1 MESSYGI
8 IYLRR
13 GGQGRVHLHHLAR
26 IPLFW
31 EYKDANTTFEQEVKD
46 AYLDDLRNL
55 WDLYTNSTVDAKMLS
70 TKTYEDTTA
79 EFSTGKVAFYQNGVW
94 AYTQIKGNGVADE
107 DLGMVPI
114 YIGAEGE
121 EVYGPASIYDAS
133 WAVNKKSSKK
143 DQQATLDFLKWLVT
157 SDEGKK
163 TLSQD
168 MGFSAP
174 FTSFT
179 PEDQPDNPLTTAALQ
194 YQENG
199 VPYVRSFS
207 LPSGT
212 WQDVFTNALLNYSQ
226 GTGDWD
232 AVKKAYVDNW
242 PSEWQ
247 NNKETN
253 GSMPVAQPFE
263 E

>member
-1 MESSYGI
+1 M
-8 IYLRR
+8 
-13 GGQGRVHLHHLAR
+13 
-26 IPLFW
+26 
-31 EYKDANTTFEQEVKD
+31 
-46 AYLDDLRNL
+46 
-55 WDLYTNSTVDAKMLS
+55 
-70 TKTYEDTTA
+70 
-79 EFSTGKVAFYQNGVW
+79 
-94 AYTQIKGNGVADE
+94 
-107 DLGMVPI
+107 
-114 YIGAEGE
+114 
-121 EVYGPASIYDAS
+121 
-133 WAVNKKSSKK
+133 NKKSSKK

-212 WQDVFTNALLNYSQ
+212 WQDGFTNALLNYSQ

-247 NNKETN
+247 DNKETN

>member
-1 MESSYGI
+1 M
-8 IYLRR
+8 
-13 GGQGRVHLHHLAR
+13 
-26 IPLFW
+26 
-31 EYKDANTTFEQEVKD
+31 
-46 AYLDDLRNL
+46 DDLRNL

-163 TLSQD
+163 TLS
-168 MGFSAP
+168 
-174 FTSFT
+174 
-179 PEDQPDNPLTTAALQ
+179 
-194 YQENG
+194 
-199 VPYVRSFS
+199 
-207 LPSGT
+207 
-212 WQDVFTNALLNYSQ
+212 
-226 GTGDWD
+226 
-232 AVKKAYVDNW
+232 
-242 PSEWQ
+242 
-247 NNKETN
+247 
-253 GSMPVAQPFE
+253 
-263 E
+263 

>member
-1 MESSYGI
+1 M
-8 IYLRR
+8 
-13 GGQGRVHLHHLAR
+13 
-26 IPLFW
+26 
-31 EYKDANTTFEQEVKD
+31 
-46 AYLDDLRNL
+46 DDLRNL
-55 WDLYTNSTVDAKMLS
+55 WDLYTTNSTVDAKLLS
-70 TKTYEDTTA
+70 SKTHEDTTA

-212 WQDVFTNALLNYSQ
+212 WQDGFTNALLYYSQ

-247 NNKETN
+247 DNKETN